1 MKPITTAEELKNAIR
16 ILEIDQTL
24 KEQLLKEQFYLTYES
39 LKPVNLIKS
48 ALNEVT
54 TSPYLTDNILGA
66 TVGLISGY
74 ISKKIAVGRSGS
86 TIRKILG
93 SLLQFGVTNIVAQ
106 HTDKLKSV
114 VESIFQNFLHK
125 DEMNSENS

>member
-1 MKPITTAEELKNAIR
+1 MEAITTSVELKNAIR

-39 LKPVNLIKS
+39 LQPVNVIKS

-54 TSPYLTDNILGA
+54 TTPYLTDNILGA

-74 ISKKIAVGRSGS
+74 ISKK
-86 TIRKILG
+86 
-93 SLLQFGVTNIVAQ
+93 
-106 HTDKLKSV
+106 
-114 VESIFQNFLHK
+114 
-125 DEMNSENS
+125 

>member
-125 DEMNSENS
+125 VEMNSENS

>member
-74 ISKKIAVGRSGS
+74 ISKKIAVGKSGG

>member
-1 MKPITTAEELKNAIR
+1 MKPITTAEELRNAIR

>member
-1 MKPITTAEELKNAIR
+1 MKPITSAEELKNAIR